1 VPEVIS
7 STIMMVPH
15 EEHSPLQHTGLGEGR
30 IEIICGPM
38 FSGKTEELLRR
49 VRRAQIAHQPTVIFK
64 PATDT
69 RYNKDTV
76 TSHDSNALP
85 SVTVANSEE
94 ILNYLKSQARPI
106 TVIAID
112 EVQFFDDGLPETCMK
127 LADQGIRV
135 IAAGLDLDFTAKP
148 FGCMPE
154 LLCLAE
160 EVTKLH
166 AVCMETGRPA
176 HFSHRIAGGANTVE
190 IGEKDRYIPLTRQA
204 FVAARNEAN
213 DQ

>member
-1 VPEVIS
+1 
-7 STIMMVPH
+7 
-15 EEHSPLQHTGLGEGR
+15 
-30 IEIICGPM
+30 
-38 FSGKTEELLRR
+38 
-49 VRRAQIAHQPTVIFK
+49 
-64 PATDT
+64 
-69 RYNKDTV
+69 
-76 TSHDSNALP
+76 
-85 SVTVANSEE
+85 
-94 ILNYLKSQARPI
+94 
-106 TVIAID
+106 
-112 EVQFFDDGLPETCMK
+112 MK

-176 HFSHRIAGGANTVE
+176 HFSHRIAGGENTVE

-204 FVAARNEAN
+204 FVAARNEEN
-213 DQ
+213 KQ